1 MIRSIVVEN
10 LRGIK
15 KCVIDD
21 LRDVNIFIGRNG
33 AGKST
38 ILEAIYI
45 ASAFA
50 NERDELRGVYK
61 LDYVVQRRG
70 GRGKWNT
77 FRDVLW
83 FSKDVD
89 KRIVIELRFSTG
101 NTLRFVLTNTDA
113 PPSTPVW
120 PVVLEVPIDLVYGV
134 GGEIMVYVGRDT
146 SGKLVL
152 WEPDYRAV
160 KKYLNESLYEIFRTE
175 LSYLSGVV
183 LLDNRIP
190 ITSFE
195 SNTWRRVLDKR
206 FDRIVLELI
215 KEEYEPG
222 TESILFKPSGE
233 GFALSLALPNTSIE
247 IDTLG
252 DGARTALLYTSAIA
266 PLEGTGVLIEDP
278 EAHQYPNALV
288 TLMRTV
294 LRLAKERKLQIFI
307 TTHSIELINIVKKL
321 AEELGLGM
329 KLYYLER
336 DRSTGIVDARAMEG
350 ADIEVLQRLGLDP
363 RVLHII

>member
-10 LRGIK
+10 LRGVK

-21 LRDVNIFIGRNG
+21 LRDVNIFIGGNG
-33 AGKST
+33 VGKST

-50 NERDELRGVYK
+50 NEYDVLRGVYK

-83 FSKDVD
+83 FLKDAD
-89 KRIVIELRFSTG
+89 KRIVIELKFSTG
-101 NTLRFVLTNTDA
+101 NTLRFVLTNIDA

-120 PVVLEVPIDLVYGV
+120 PVLLEVPIDLVYGV
-134 GGEIMVYVGRDT
+134 GGEIMVCVGRDT

-152 WEPDYRAV
+152 WEPDYRVV
-160 KKYLNESLYEIFRTE
+160 KKYLDESLYEIFRTE
-175 LSYLSGVV
+175 LSYLRNVV
-183 LLDNRIP
+183 LLDSRIP
-190 ITSFE
+190 ITIFE
-195 SNTWRRVLDKR
+195 VNAWRRVLDKR

-215 KEEYEPG
+215 REEYEPNA
-222 TESILFKPSGE
+222 ESMVFKPSGE
-233 GFALSLALPNTSIE
+233 GFALSLTLPNTSIE

-266 PLEGTGVLIEDP
+266 LLEGTGVLIEDP
-278 EAHQYPNALV
+278 EAHQHPNALV
-288 TLMRTV
+288 TLMRV
-294 LRLAKERKLQIFI
+294 ALRLAKERKLQIFM

-336 DRSTGIVDARAMEG
+336 DRSTGVVDVRAMESI
-350 ADIEVLQRLGLDP
+350 DIEILQNL
-363 RVLHII
+363 V